1 MASDEGLTHY
11 NNAGIDSLVQM
22 LNGHYD
28 NLTMHEQSARD
39 HDTKLMQVWGG
50 QGHTGYRSAFTNMMD
65 SLNEIQQVLASGT
78 NKVIEASTGMTQTD
92 KQIADMF
99 EPL

>member
-1 MASDEGLTHY
+1 MASNDGLTYY
-11 NNAGIDSLVQM
+11 NDAGINELVQM
-22 LNGHYD
+22 LNKHYD
-28 NLTMHEQSARD
+28 DLTRHENSAKD

-50 QGHTGYRSAFTNMMD
+50 QGHGGYRTAFTNMMS
-65 SLNEIQQVLASGT
+65 SLNEIQQVLAQGT
-78 NKVIEASTGMTQTD
+78 NRVIEAQTGMKQTD